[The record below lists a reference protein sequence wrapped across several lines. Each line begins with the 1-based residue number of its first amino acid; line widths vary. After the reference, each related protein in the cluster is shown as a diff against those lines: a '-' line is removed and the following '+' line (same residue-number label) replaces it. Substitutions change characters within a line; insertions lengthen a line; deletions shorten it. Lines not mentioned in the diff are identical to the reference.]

1 MLSCLSRI
9 LMSLAFVGLL
19 FSCNTDKLC
28 NENRATYL
36 RIGVYSRTETNN
48 KVVVKDSSLAGYVFN
63 AINGSE
69 TFWVDSS
76 SIKRLTLPLSELAD
90 SSIIAIKLGYKS
102 NKPFDYY
109 TIKYRRS
116 QVFVN
121 YECGFRTDFF
131 IDTLVSTNIAID
143 SIFFNN
149 RVVTDLDEEHIKIFL
164 RPAAAGAIQP

>member
-1 MLSCLSRI
+1 MLSCLSRFLI
-9 LMSLAFVGLL
+9 SVAFVGLL

-36 RIGVYSRTETNN
+36 KIGLYSRTIVNN
-48 KVVVKDSSLAGYVFN
+48 KVVVKDSSLAGYAFN

-69 TFWVDSS
+69 ILWVDSS
-76 SIKRLTLPLSELAD
+76 SVKKLSLPLSELAD

-102 NKPFDYY
+102 NKPLDYY

-131 IDTLVSTNIAID
+131 IDTLITTNIAID

-164 RPAAAGAIQP
+164 RPATAGAVQP